1 MIGGSPVR
9 VGVLGCAQIVK
20 AVLID
25 PAREVPEIEIAAIA
39 SRDAGRA
46 AAYAAEHGI
55 ARSYGGYQA
64 LLDDPQV
71 EVVYNPL
78 PNSLHAEWTI
88 RALEAG
94 KAVLCEKP
102 LASNADEARQMVEA
116 ADAAG
121 LPLIEAFH
129 YRHHPVARHIDATL
143 RSGVLGS
150 PRKLATRLNIR
161 GALMQPDNIRFQPE
175 LGGGSTMD
183 LGAYCINL
191 LRMCVGE
198 EPTVTAAAPTLLS
211 PEIDIAMFASLA
223 FPGGAVA
230 EFECSHKAERLETW
244 LTVEGEHGTLRCDN
258 PFLPQ
263 RGVTVTIEAGGETRT
278 ARFDEPATYVFQARA
293 LAKTL
298 REGAPILT
306 PGVDGIANMAVIDAV
321 YRKAGLTPR
330 LAGGAIQEIQA

>member
-1 MIGGSPVR
+1 MPVR
-9 VGVLGCAQIVK
+9 VGILGCAQIVE

-25 PAREVPEIEIAAIA
+25 PARVTPEIALVAVA

-55 ARSYGGYQA
+55 PRSYGDYQA

-102 LASNADEARQMVEA
+102 LASNAEEARRMVEA
-116 ADAAG
+116 ADTAG

-129 YRHHPVARHIDATL
+129 YRYHPVAQFIGDTL
-143 RSGVLGS
+143 RSGLLGR
-150 PRKLATRLNIR
+150 PRTLAARLKIR
-161 GALMQPDNIRFQPE
+161 GGRMTPDNIRFQPE

-198 EPTVTAAAPTLLS
+198 EPTVTAATPTLLS
-211 PEIDIAMFASLA
+211 PEIDIAMHASLA

-230 EFECSHKAERLETW
+230 EFECSHRAERFETW
-244 LTVEGEHGTLRCDN
+244 LTLEGEHGTLRCDN
-258 PFLPQ
+258 PFLPH
-263 RGVTVTIEAGGETRT
+263 RGATVTVEAGGEART
-278 ARFDEPATYVFQARA
+278 TRFDEPATYVFQARA
-293 LAKTL
+293 LAKII
-298 REGAPILT
+298 RGRAPILT
-306 PGVDGIANMAVIDAV
+306 PGADGIANMAVIDAI
-321 YRKAGLTPR
+321 YRKAGLAPR
-330 LAGGAIQEIQA
+330 LTVGPVRELQT